1 MPSVFGK
8 SNLRYNHK
16 DNFIVV
22 KKEEYW
28 SRIRKDIDTQLQG
41 KNGAQNARA
50 CLVIFENEKALKEF
64 QLSVHC
70 QEIRSQIKIIA
81 ESSGVEQAAQIIKLS
96 TRQAA
101 ITLMTRN
108 FGRGTDFSCKDDRVN
123 NNGGVAIIQTFL
135 SESYSE
141 DA

>member
-22 KKEEYW
+22 SREEYW
-28 SRIRKDIDTQLQG
+28 SRIRKEIDTQLQG
-41 KNGAQNARA
+41 SNGVKNTRA
-50 CLVIFENEKALKEF
+50 VLVIFEHEKALKEF

-81 ESSGVEQAAQIIKLS
+81 ESSGIEQAAQIIKLS
-96 TRQAA
+96 TRQGS

-123 NNGGVAIIQTFL
+123 NQGGVAIIQTFL
-135 SESYSE
+135 SESQSE